1 MDLTAYLTPHFRLS
15 EFASKDGAGFPSS
28 VIDDL
33 TKQAQLLE
41 IIREAAGNKP
51 ILINSGYRS
60 PGHNT
65 AVGGA
70 THSQHVEGTAADFN
84 IAGMSPRATTDLIT
98 GLIDQGR
105 LPAGGLGVY
114 NNWVH
119 YDHRPNGNARWA
131 GDGGPVPARAKVV
144 NNGFAMQPEVSG
156 AAPVSFVDAPQGSIP
171 PESPAASPL
180 YPEARNQG
188 MDVYKALM
196 SDLGNNAQSFNYA
209 DQLKAREA
217 FQQQVMDRY
226 GESQDMSLG
235 DIPGAVIG
243 APVLALKH
251 LLAPLRRAMGNRE
264 QANLDMWGG
273 QGGLDMMA
281 AISGDPTIAEKYAE
295 TPGAG
300 AWLKSLVTDSQERR
314 ASAARA
320 AIARMGLYDRKMAED
335 SKTFLVN
342 AQTGATKADMW
353 QKLMSGLNQTEETNQ
368 KQFLTNAQ
376 IRAQN
381 AEANKNFLL
390 GNEVATNADAWR
402 QGQYAGAEK
411 DRAATRGIE
420 ADNANKPSAH
430 QAWLDKTYADAGL
443 TQARTAGVE
452 AMQGPTLD
460 KIKAQIAKIGLGG
473 EKIAAETNN
482 LVAQGDVIRN
492 QVESYRLKNLLTQEQ
507 IEVMSKTGKLIDEK
521 TAREWIDTQGA
532 ALRQVQEAQMSG
544 LQADALQAR
553 IAAINSQT
561 EATQALIAARAQKL
575 PGELGRLQSEI
586 DEHNARAAAAANRY
600 GLLTNNLG
608 GVDEYKRAMI
618 RNLEARTNKLLG
630 QGPVDPLKERT
641 ANRLEAG
648 AENKL
653 IADITQ
659 QLADGTITLD
669 GARVRLEQNGI
680 TGLVPVDQTGLG
692 RRIKNAFVGGAPDI
706 RLDAA
711 PKPAAPSA
719 TPTPQPTPTA
729 IPRNNVGGVDGL
741 GPSTVTSEQAA
752 AVHSGQTMADA
763 YPSND
768 EGKKKLLADFD
779 AGKLTKEELL
789 RIKRERNW

>member
-15 EFASKDGAGFPSS
+15 EFASKDGAGFPDS

-60 PGHNT
+60 PGHNS

-84 IAGMSPRATTDLIT
+84 IAGMTPRATTDLIT

-144 NNGFAMQPEVSG
+144 NNGFAMQPETSG
-156 AAPVSFVDAPQGSIP
+156 AAPASFVDAPQGSIP
-171 PESPAASPL
+171 PESPAVKPL
-180 YPEARNQG
+180 YPGALEQG
-188 MDVYKALM
+188 MGVYKSLM
-196 SDLGNNAQSFNYA
+196 EDLGNNAKTFNYA

-217 FQQQVMDRY
+217 FRQKVMDQY
-226 GESQDMSLG
+226 GESQEMGLG

-264 QANLDMWGG
+264 QASLDMWGG
-273 QGGLDMMA
+273 QGGLETMA

-314 ASAARA
+314 ANAARA
-320 AIARMGLYDRKMAED
+320 AIARMGLYDKKMAED
-335 SKTFLVN
+335 SRTFLTE
-342 AQTGATKADMW
+342 AQTGAAKADMW
-353 QKLMSGLNQTEETNQ
+353 QKLIGGLNQTEETNQ
-368 KQFLTNAQ
+368 KRYLTDAQ

-420 ADNANKPSAH
+420 IDNANKPSAH
-430 QAWLDKTYADAGL
+430 QAWLDNMRANAGL

-452 AMQGPTLD
+452 AMQGPALD
-460 KIKAQIAKIGLGG
+460 KINAEIAKIGLGG

-553 IAAINSQT
+553 IAEINSRT
-561 EATQALIAARAQKL
+561 EATQALIAARAQRL
-575 PGELGRLQSEI
+575 PGELGKLQSEI

-600 GLLTNNLG
+600 GLLTNNIG
-608 GVDEYKRAMI
+608 GVDEYKRALI
-618 RNLEARTNKLLG
+618 RYTEARTNKLLG

-680 TGLVPVDQTGLG
+680 MGLVPVDQTGLG

-719 TPTPQPTPTA
+719 TPAPQPTPTA
-729 IPRNNVGGVDGL
+729 IPKNNVGGHDGL
-741 GPSTVTSEQAA
+741 SSGTVSSAQAA
-752 AVHSGQTMADA
+752 AINSGVTNPDY
-763 YPSND
+763 YPND
-768 EGKKKLLADFD
+768 Q
-779 AGKLTKEELL
+779 AGKELL
-789 RIKRERNW
+789 RKYVRDKTVSEETAAMIVAAKGW